1 MTIIDQESLKA
12 AKRQGTYTYT
22 VPMVIDKK
30 EYPVDVRLI
39 NGEMET
45 YKLTKPIG
53 ELMTSASLEDKQDLL
68 RKVTLDVQ
76 LGREQVQTLYAPV
89 YQTLSDPNFPRVLQ
103 ATWAMYGNVVFLEH
117 LEGQE
122 VKFGSLSVEQGP
134 IATIQEYTAGFEYT
148 KELIDFNEMFRIE
161 LINQAI
167 GQAYNALLNHIHLYP
182 IFSYNNY
189 KNKNVTTWKGETGD
203 PLWLGIYKTL
213 RQAIIDATLAK
224 RPATVLLASPADRFD
239 IELALRGGFTIE
251 GTTYPAL
258 SGIDTII
265 YYEGWQGTMNGKPYE
280 YKGVPQG
287 EAYLIRPKQGF
298 KELVKKDL
306 TIETTS
312 GDLTR
317 LVEAQIIAYA
327 YRGVFAALDEN
338 VQKVKI
344 RASQAS
350 Q

>member
-12 AKRQGTYTYT
+12 AKRQETYTYT

-45 YKLTKPIG
+45 YQLTKPIG

-68 RKVTLDVQ
+68 RKITLDVQ
-76 LGREQVQTLYAPV
+76 LGREQVQTLYAPI

-182 IFSYNNY
+182 IFSRNY
-189 KNKNVTTWKGETGD
+189 GTKNTTTWKGEEGD
-203 PLWLGIYKTL
+203 PLWLGIYRTL
-213 RQAIIDATLAK
+213 RQAIINATLAK
-224 RPATVLLASPADRFD
+224 RPPAVMLANPADRFD
-239 IELALRGGFTIE
+239 IELAMRGGFTIE

-265 YYEGWQGTMNGKPYE
+265 YYDGWQGTMNGKAYV
-280 YKGVPQG
+280 YDGVPQG
-287 EAYLIRPKQGF
+287 EAYLIRPKAGF
-298 KELVKKDL
+298 KELIKKDL

-317 LVEAQIIAYA
+317 LIEAQIIAYA
-327 YRGVFAALDEN
+327 YRGVFAAPDEN
-338 VQKVKI
+338 VQKVILKPGT
-344 RASQAS
+344 
-350 Q
+350 

>member
-1 MTIIDQESLKA
+1 
-12 AKRQGTYTYT
+12 
-22 VPMVIDKK
+22 
-30 EYPVDVRLI
+30 
-39 NGEMET
+39 
-45 YKLTKPIG
+45 
-53 ELMTSASLEDKQDLL
+53 
-68 RKVTLDVQ
+68 
-76 LGREQVQTLYAPV
+76 
-89 YQTLSDPNFPRVLQ
+89 
-103 ATWAMYGNVVFLEH
+103 MYGNVVFLEH

-122 VKFGSLSVEQGP
+122 VHFGSLSVEQGP

-148 KELIDFNEMFRIE
+148 KELIDFNEMFRIV

-189 KNKNVTTWKGETGD
+189 KTKNVTTWKGETGD

-224 RPATVLLASPADRFD
+224 RPATVLLANPADRFD

-344 RASQAS
+344 SARQ
-350 Q
+350 

>member
-1 MTIIDQESLKA
+1 MIIIDQESLKA

-45 YKLTKPIG
+45 YQLTKPIG
-53 ELMTSASLEDKQDLL
+53 ELMTSASLEDKKDLL

-76 LGREQVQTLYAPV
+76 LGREQVPTLYEPI
-89 YQTLSDPNFPRVLQ
+89 YQPISDPNFPKVLQ

-122 VKFGSLSVEQGP
+122 VHFGNLSVEQGP
-134 IATIQEYTAGFEYT
+134 IATIQEYAAGFEYT

-167 GQAYNALLNHIHLYP
+167 GQAYNALLNHIHLGAIINYS
-182 IFSYNNY
+182 SYNTAN
-189 KNKNVTTWKGETGD
+189 TTDWQGGVVSD
-203 PLWLGIYKTL
+203 NNPLWLGIYKTL
-213 RQAIIDATLAK
+213 RKAIVDATKAK
-224 RPATVLLASPADRFD
+224 RVPTVLLANPSDRFD
-239 IELALRGGFTIE
+239 IEMALRGGFTLN
-251 GTTYPAL
+251 GTTYPPL
-258 SGIDTII
+258 SGINSII
-265 YYEGWQGTMNGKPYE
+265 YYEGWEGTLNGKPFTYP
-280 YKGVPQG
+280 GVRVG
-287 EAYLIRPKQGF
+287 TAYLIRPKQGF
-298 KELVKKDL
+298 KELIKRDL

-312 GDLTR
+312 GDLSR
-317 LVEAQIIAYA
+317 LVEAQIVAYA
-327 YRGVFAALDEN
+327 YRGVFAAIDEN

-344 RASQAS
+344 SAS
-350 Q
+350 